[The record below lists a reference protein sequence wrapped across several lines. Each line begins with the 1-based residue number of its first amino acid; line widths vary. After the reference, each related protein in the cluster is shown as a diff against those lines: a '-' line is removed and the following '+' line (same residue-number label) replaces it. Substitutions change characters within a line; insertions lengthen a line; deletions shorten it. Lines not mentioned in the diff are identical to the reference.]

1 MKEKQKEEE
10 LKRLLAE
17 RKNKAKEQPKP
28 KEQPKEE
35 VSKVSEPTE
44 LFPAIKKNSKF
55 SQNDINE
62 FKDQAKEILK
72 FEQQLAAKELPVEE
86 EKVSVKT
93 EEFKVGGLFTSKA
106 ETVETQ
112 PKISSKPVLD
122 EDEVAKRK
130 AKLIAQREAM
140 LAKKK

>member
-55 SQNDINE
+55 SLNDINE

-86 EKVSVKT
+86 EKV
-93 EEFKVGGLFTSKA
+93 
-106 ETVETQ
+106 
-112 PKISSKPVLD
+112 
-122 EDEVAKRK
+122 
-130 AKLIAQREAM
+130 
-140 LAKKK
+140 